1 MVHSIKCKL
10 NNPYGPNCQSADTLL
25 CVMCSYH
32 FRSGGSQRRH
42 RCRCGYSTRCI
53 RQLVDHIITMQIP
66 GIEAEEVDF
75 SVVDL
80 VEGETHRVS
89 CTCVGSR
96 LINELKWL
104 NTASEISLIVMY
116 TWINQN
122 EFAEVDCLRL
132 WFIQF
137 LLAPPKKLS
146 PIDFLVFLSHYPWR
160 LWDDWEGTAY
170 CSGLEDHICSNEHI

>member
-1 MVHSIKCKL
+1 MVRSIKCKL

-75 SVVDL
+75 AVVDL
-80 VEGETHRVS
+80 VGGEAHRVS

-96 LINELKWL
+96 LINELK
-104 NTASEISLIVMY
+104 
-116 TWINQN
+116 
-122 EFAEVDCLRL
+122 
-132 WFIQF
+132 
-137 LLAPPKKLS
+137 
-146 PIDFLVFLSHYPWR
+146 
-160 LWDDWEGTAY
+160 
-170 CSGLEDHICSNEHI
+170 

>member
-1 MVHSIKCKL
+1 MVRSIKCKL
-10 NNPYGPNCQSADTLL
+10 NNPYGPNCQSAETLL

-42 RCRCGYSTRCI
+42 QCRCGYSTRCI
-53 RQLVDHIITMQIP
+53 RQLVDQIITMQIP

-75 SVVDL
+75 ADVDL

-89 CTCVGSR
+89 CTCVVSR

-122 EFAEVDCLRL
+122 EFAEVMAYDFYSISVGSSQKIESNRLFGISLPLSMKALGWLRGHS
-132 WFIQF
+132 
-137 LLAPPKKLS
+137 LL
-146 PIDFLVFLSHYPWR
+146 
-160 LWDDWEGTAY
+160 
-170 CSGLEDHICSNEHI
+170 